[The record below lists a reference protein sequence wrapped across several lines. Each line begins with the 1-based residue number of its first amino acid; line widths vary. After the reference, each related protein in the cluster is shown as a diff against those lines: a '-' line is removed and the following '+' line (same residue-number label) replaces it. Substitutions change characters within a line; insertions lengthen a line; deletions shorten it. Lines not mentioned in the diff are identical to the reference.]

1 MMGLSM
7 AIIKTLAEKEE
18 QDLERKEKDIKK

>member
-7 AIIKTLAEKEE
+7 TIIETLAEKEE

>member
-7 AIIKTLAEKEE
+7 TIIKTLAEKEE